1 MKENEEILKVVSEG
15 VKASLWIGAISG
27 FCIGV
32 LVTMLIVLLISCA
45 PVKMVPPASCLNSE
59 WVNSHEAIR
68 QRNEISGQRIKAR
81 IEKYGYRDPMK
92 IQLLPSGYPD
102 DQSSWTFHTPQGTVF
117 IKTK

>member
-1 MKENEEILKVVSEG
+1 MKELLFLSIILLG
-15 VKASLWIGAISG
+15 
-27 FCIGV
+27 
-32 LVTMLIVLLISCA
+32 SCA
-45 PVKMVPPASCLNSE
+45 T
-59 WVNSHEAIR
+59 SHESIR

>member
-1 MKENEEILKVVSEG
+1 MI
-15 VKASLWIGAISG
+15 A
-27 FCIGV
+27 
-32 LVTMLIVLLISCA
+32 LLIALAIILLMSCA
-45 PVKMVPPASCLNSE
+45 PVKIVPPVSCLNSE
-59 WVNSHEAIR
+59 WGNSHEAIR